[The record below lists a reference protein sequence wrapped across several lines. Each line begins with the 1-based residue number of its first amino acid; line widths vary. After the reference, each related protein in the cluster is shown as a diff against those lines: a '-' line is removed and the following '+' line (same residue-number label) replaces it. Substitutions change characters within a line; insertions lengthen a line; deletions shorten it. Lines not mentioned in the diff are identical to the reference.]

1 MTDNKF
7 LNKTKIIEL
16 CDKPFDFVR
25 VMLDTEVKFKTQFGY
40 NTRVLLLIYFKDN
53 KIVHTIKLNDST
65 FTLKTI
71 PKYQYIQLDITK
83 EQKKSDKGS
92 YYPQS
97 FTEPIDEKDIAV
109 LKLKDMKRQITKP
122 ETVSQYADIKICE

>member
-1 MTDNKF
+1 
-7 LNKTKIIEL
+7 
-16 CDKPFDFVR
+16 
-25 VMLDTEVKFKTQFGY
+25 MLDTEVKFKTQFGY

-65 FTLKTI
+65 FTLKII
-71 PKYQYIQLDITK
+71 PKYQYVQLDITK

-122 ETVSQYADIKICE
+122 ETVSQYADLKICE